1 MKNNISKA
9 KKIKRSR
16 EDIIYHIIGYSIFA
30 VLLAIFAYPFYF
42 LLISTV
48 SENQLVNLNKITLYP
63 VGIHFDNYTEV
74 LKLDSIKTA
83 ALISVARTVLGTALS
98 LITTSYLA
106 YFFTKEEMWHRK
118 LAYRFVIAT
127 MYFSAGLIPIYLNI
141 KMLGLM
147 NSFWVYVIPGALSA
161 YNMVLVKTFIESLPP
176 SLEESAEIDGA
187 GYMTRFTMIVLP
199 LSKPILATVGLFA
212 AVGQWNSM
220 FDTKMYITNSGLYT
234 LQFVLY
240 EYFQQVKG
248 LQMLLDELG
257 GSALNNVASTLSVRL
272 TMTAVT
278 VIPIMCVYPFIQKY
292 YMKGMML
299 GAVKG

>member
-30 VLLAIFAYPFYF
+30 VLLVIFAYPFYF
-42 LLISTV
+42 LLISTI

-74 LKLDSIKTA
+74 LKLDSIRTYA
-83 ALISVARTVLGTALS
+83 FISVARTVLGTALN
-98 LITTSYLA
+98 LIATSYMA

-127 MYFSAGLIPIYLNI
+127 MYFSAGLIPVYLNI

-161 YNMVLVKTFIESLPP
+161 YNMVLVKTFMESLPP

-212 AVGQWNSM
+212 AVAQWNSM

-234 LQFVLY
+234 LQFGLY

-257 GSALNNVASTLSVRL
+257 GTPLNNVASTLSVRL